1 MSEIKIVRSVDRF
14 VIEIEGKRIAPI
26 AYMSYQPD
34 VADYDRF
41 TAAGF
46 QLLFVCIYAC

>member
-1 MSEIKIVRSVDRF
+1 MIESKIVRSGDRF

-34 VADYDRF
+34 VADYARH
-41 TAAGF
+41 GCRSSP
-46 QLLFVCIYAC
+46 QSGK